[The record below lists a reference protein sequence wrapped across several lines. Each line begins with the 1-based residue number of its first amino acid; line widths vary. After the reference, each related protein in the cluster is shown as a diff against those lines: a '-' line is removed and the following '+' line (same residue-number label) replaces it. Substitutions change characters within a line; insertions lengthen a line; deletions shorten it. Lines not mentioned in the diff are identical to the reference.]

1 MPPRRIFSK
10 LTNTR
15 SINRKGRRTIY
26 LVFFFFTRIIHL
38 DSSNLSHSRSR
49 KERFLTLFRSFLA
62 SRSSLETFLF
72 VFSSLEKSPLVYSS
86 QLLHVVSGCG
96 KIRACFIGDVLRIE
110 DTCEG
115 KWVGIHPI
123 SCNIIQGDD
132 ASLDIEYRKYLIR
145 SDTHGLGYAWTLGG
159 RYLVS

>member
-10 LTNTR
+10 LANTR

-26 LVFFFFTRIIHL
+26 LVFFFLLESFTSIRVIYRTHVHEKNVSL
-38 DSSNLSHSRSR
+38 PCFDL
-49 KERFLTLFRSFLA
+49 FL
-62 SRSSLETFLF
+62 RSSLETCLF